1 MKFVDFLKR
10 SLLLRLVVAYGAILA
25 AVFLIIGIFFT
36 ARVGLVVNNAMDAY
50 GSAVAEQLA
59 QNTLDATL
67 QHDQIE
73 LQAQLSRLMK
83 VPSVVSVSIY
93 DASNN
98 LLAQAGATPSEL
110 THRAYLR
117 NYSATLSLG
126 DNLTGSVVVTLDTEK
141 IEHLFPETR
150 WLLAALVVLALVLF
164 WLLSYHFT
172 REIRQQRTDLSTV
185 LLESVP
191 QEVMDACFTERPSQL
206 NENEMRQLMAQLQRH
221 TQQIQ
226 TPSQAQLN
234 DAAADLLHN
243 NDGYVYVLLECRNI
257 DVLQRQISRD
267 RLRALLDQLQH
278 CVKKTARLYN
288 AQRMPMAGSCLKL
301 AMPADAVDLAEVLLR
316 AACCAEVL
324 MGVLQ
329 ACRDEELGIQ
339 LQWTLA
345 LDRHLPCDND
355 ILRNRQQAAEEQR
368 SHWLCHQVGNGQLAV
383 SAEVGELLQTQDK
396 LSLVVEHGESG
407 KPFFRIANFVQSQR
421 ALLDGQIARLLEH

>member
-1 MKFVDFLKR
+1 MKLVDFLKS
-10 SLLLRLVVAYGAILA
+10 SLLLRLVLAYGAILA
-25 AVFLIIGIFFT
+25 AVFVIISIFFT
-36 ARVGLVVNNAMDAY
+36 ARVGLVVNSAMDAY

-67 QHDQIE
+67 QHDQIG

-83 VPSVVSVSIY
+83 VSSVVSVSIY

-110 THRAYLR
+110 QHRDYLR

-126 DNLTGSVVVTLDTEK
+126 DNMTGSVVVTLETEK
-141 IEHLFPETR
+141 IEHLFPETQ
-150 WLLAALVVLALVLF
+150 WLLAVLVVLAMVLF
-164 WLLSYHFT
+164 VLLSYHFT
-172 REIRQQRTDLSTV
+172 REIREQRTALAEV
-185 LLESVP
+185 LLDTVP
-191 QEVMDACFTERPSQL
+191 QDVMEACFAERPLRLSEQ
-206 NENEMRQLMAQLQRH
+206 EMRQLMAQLHQH

-234 DAAADLLHN
+234 DAATNLLHN
-243 NDGYVYVLLECRNI
+243 NDGYVYVLLECHNI
-257 DVLQRQISRD
+257 DVLQRQVSRD
-267 RLRALLDQLQH
+267 RLRTLLDQLQQQ
-278 CVKKTARLYN
+278 VKKTARLYN
-288 AQRMPMAGSCLKL
+288 AQRMPTAGSCIKL
-301 AMPADAVDLAEVLLR
+301 VMPADSVELADVLLR

-324 MGVLQ
+324 IGVLQ

-339 LQWTLA
+339 LQWSLA

-355 ILRNRQQAAEEQR
+355 ILRNRQLALEEQR

-383 SAEVGELLQTQDK
+383 SADVGELLQSQEK
-396 LSLVVEHGESG
+396 LSLAAEHGESG
-407 KPFFRIANFVQSQR
+407 KPFFRIASFAQSQR